1 METLEI
7 KNKKKNIIDWIYSI
21 ENQEILNL
29 IENVK
34 NQINFEIE
42 YSNSISEE
50 DFEKKTSDFIKSL
63 SWEK

>member
-29 IENVK
+29 IEK
-34 NQINFEIE
+34 E
-42 YSNSISEE
+42 YSNSVSEE

>member
-7 KNKKKNIIDWIYSI
+7 KNKKKNIIEWIYSI

-50 DFEKKTSDFIKSL
+50 EFEKKTSDFIKSL

>member
-1 METLEI
+1 METIEI

-50 DFEKKTSDFIKSL
+50 DKKIKTSDFIKSL

>member
-7 KNKKKNIIDWIYSI
+7 KNKKKNIIEWIYSI
-21 ENQEILNL
+21 ENHEILNL

-50 DFEKKTSDFIKSL
+50 EFEKKTSDFIKSL

>member
-1 METLEI
+1 METIEI

-42 YSNSISEE
+42 YSNSLSEE
-50 DFEKKTSDFIKSL
+50 EFEKKTSDFIKSL

>member
-21 ENQEILNL
+21 ENQEILTL

>member
-7 KNKKKNIIDWIYSI
+7 KNKKKDIIEWIYSI

-50 DFEKKTSDFIKSL
+50 EFEKKTSDFIKSL

>member
-1 METLEI
+1 METIEI

>member
-42 YSNSISEE
+42 YSNSVSEE
-50 DFEKKTSDFIKSL
+50 DLEKKTSDFIKSL

>member
-7 KNKKKNIIDWIYSI
+7 KNKKKNIIEWIYSI
-21 ENQEILNL
+21 ENHEILNL

-42 YSNSISEE
+42 YSNSLSEE
-50 DFEKKTSDFIKSL
+50 EFEKKTSDFIKSL

>member
-42 YSNSISEE
+42 YSNSLSEE
-50 DFEKKTSDFIKSL
+50 EFEKKTSDFIKSL

>member
-1 METLEI
+1 METIEI

-50 DFEKKTSDFIKSL
+50 DLEKKTSDFIKSL

>member
-1 METLEI
+1 METIEI

-42 YSNSISEE
+42 YSNSVSEE

>member
-42 YSNSISEE
+42 YSNSVSEE